1 MMIEEAA
8 AQSVSPAARTL
19 MGSIRVYQKVLSPVM
34 GGNCRFH
41 PSCSHYGYEAIQV
54 HGAAKGSWLAVKR
67 IGRCHPFNEGGLD
80 PVPPRLED
88 ETAP

>member
-1 MMIEEAA
+1 MTEQD

-19 MGSIRVYQKVLSPVM
+19 LGSIRVYQKLLSPFM

-41 PSCSHYGYEAIQV
+41 PSCSRYGYEAVQV

-80 PVPPRLED
+80 PVPAPAQSD
-88 ETAP
+88 EGA